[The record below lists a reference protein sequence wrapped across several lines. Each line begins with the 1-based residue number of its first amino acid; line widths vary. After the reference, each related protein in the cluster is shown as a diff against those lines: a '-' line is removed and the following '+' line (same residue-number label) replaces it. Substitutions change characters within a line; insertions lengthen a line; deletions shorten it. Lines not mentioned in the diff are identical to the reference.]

1 MKISTLIWET
11 LQSFMY
17 WKWNW
22 KNFLIILFYFLHFWV
37 KWLHIAIIFYFNFF
51 FLVPPKMPKDEPLIY
66 DIGHGS
72 LMLLWRPADVPYYLD
87 EKPVTYTIYV
97 QEPPSMTWRPL
108 YRRIP
113 YTSYHVTN
121 LQPDRD
127 YCFRVQAEN
136 VYGLSQP
143 TNAVRLTRLS
153 GNFTP

>member
-1 MKISTLIWET
+1 MMISY
-11 LQSFMY
+11 Q
-17 WKWNW
+17 
-22 KNFLIILFYFLHFWV
+22 
-37 KWLHIAIIFYFNFF
+37 
-51 FLVPPKMPKDEPLIY
+51 
-66 DIGHGS
+66 
-72 LMLLWRPADVPYYLD
+72 
-87 EKPVTYTIYV
+87 
-97 QEPPSMTWRPL
+97 PPSMTWRPL

-153 GNFTP
+153 VQQYFSYIVAVSFIGGGNWKYPVKTTDLSQGTDKLDHIMLYRIHRHERGSKSQS

>member
-1 MKISTLIWET
+1 MKIFFSVIPFYENLINKKNLFLLFIFYIFECKGCI
-11 LQSFMY
+11 LQQSFTS
-17 WKWNW
+17 N
-22 KNFLIILFYFLHFWV
+22 
-37 KWLHIAIIFYFNFF
+37 F

-72 LMLLWRPADVPYYLD
+72 LMLSWRPADVPYYLD

-97 QEPPSMTWRPL
+97 QDPPSTTWRPL

-136 VYGLSQP
+136 IYGLSQP

-153 GNFTP
+153 GNFAP